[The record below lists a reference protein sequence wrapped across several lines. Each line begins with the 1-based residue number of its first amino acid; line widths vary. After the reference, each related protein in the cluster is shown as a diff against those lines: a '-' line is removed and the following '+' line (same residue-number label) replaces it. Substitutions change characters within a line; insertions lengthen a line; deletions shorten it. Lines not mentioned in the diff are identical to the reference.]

1 MKIMYLIAAFI
12 FIFCSLN
19 VDAKT
24 PHEIRSAFLYQMAKL
39 IDFPEQ
45 KNKQVT
51 RFCFYDLNHGP
62 GAILNKNNNLK
73 IRGKPIDIIKV
84 NLSDPFRELSKRCD
98 ITYIDETMEDDILSS
113 WTDTITLNMVTVG
126 ESIEFLEGGGIASL
140 VQEGS
145 KIRLYIN
152 RQEVA
157 QHNFKVLSRLLAVSK
172 FYPD

>member
-19 VDAKT
+19 VDAKS

-51 RFCFYDLNHGP
+51 RFCFYDLTHGP

-98 ITYIDETMEDDILSS
+98 ITYIDETMEDDILST